1 MIDVTCALIRNEENQ
16 LLVVQRGAASD
27 HPFRWEFPG
36 GKLDEGE
43 SEEDC
48 IIREIREELSIDIVI
63 CHRLKV
69 AEYDY
74 GHKQIRLIPFVC
86 DTLDDLPLL
95 TEHIDF
101 KWVKPSD
108 LAKVD
113 FCEADM
119 IVAADYLN
127 DMEADAG
134 QPEGEPEPDQQSY
147 EEEDLRSMVVSM
159 MGIKEAEWVAES
171 AVTNGTILRKL
182 FEYSFSNDRKLAF
195 RASWSLS
202 KVFDKYPDLMTS
214 DLPRMIDSLE
224 KLDNESVQ
232 RSFLRM
238 ISLSD
243 INTISVRQ
251 HGILAHFCFEMLRSG
266 FSSIAVKAYSMEIIY
281 KLALI
286 YPELGNEL
294 SVTVKMLQGE
304 GSAGIIARGYIILKK
319 LAGSAKDL

>member
-1 MIDVTCALIRNEENQ
+1 MIDVTCALIRNEENE
-16 LLVVQRGAASD
+16 LLVVQRGAGSD

-48 IIREIREELSIDIVI
+48 IIREISEELAIDIVI
-63 CHRLKV
+63 CRRMKV
-69 AEYDY
+69 TEYDY

-95 TEHIDF
+95 SEHTDF
-101 KWVKPSD
+101 KWVNPAD

-119 IVAADYLN
+119 IVAGEYLK
-127 DMEADAG
+127 DMEPDAG
-134 QPEGEPEPDQQSY
+134 QEAVEPRSDQQTY
-147 EEEDLRSMVVSM
+147 DEEDLRSMVEGM
-159 MGIKEAEWVAES
+159 MGIREAEWVAES
-171 AVTNGTILRKL
+171 AVANVEILRKL
-182 FEYSFSNDRKLAF
+182 VEYSFSNDRKLAF
-195 RASWSLS
+195 RASWTLS
-202 KVFDKYPDLMTS
+202 KVFDKYPDLITC
-214 DLPRMIDSLE
+214 DLPRIIDSLE

-232 RSFLRM
+232 RSFLRI

-251 HGILAHFCFEMLRSG
+251 HGILAHFCFGILRSG

-281 KLALI
+281 KLAII

-294 SVTVKMLQGE
+294 SATVKMLQGE
-304 GSAGIIARGYIILKK
+304 GSAGIIARGHKILKK
-319 LAGSAKDL
+319 LSGSAKDL